1 MHYRTDKVV
10 SLQDLLNA
18 LQDSPA
24 EGISDAGTTVVK
36 LSEFY
41 AQPANDI
48 LLDLLPDDKESFRD
62 YLKQHRYA
70 KNSIRS
76 YYQLLGRCERGIKG
90 GSWFTRFAVRSR
102 HVD

>member
-1 MHYRTDKVV
+1 MLR
-10 SLQDLLNA
+10 
-18 LQDSPA
+18 
-24 EGISDAGTTVVK
+24 TTVVK

-76 YYQLLGRCERGIKG
+76 YYQLLGRCERGDQG
-90 GSWFTRFAVRSR
+90 GQLVGTRFAVRSR
-102 HVD
+102 HG